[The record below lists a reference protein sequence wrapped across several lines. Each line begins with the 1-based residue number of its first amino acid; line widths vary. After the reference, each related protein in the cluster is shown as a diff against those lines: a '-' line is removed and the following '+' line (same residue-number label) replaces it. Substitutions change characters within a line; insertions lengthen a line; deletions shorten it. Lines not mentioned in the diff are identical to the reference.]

1 MLHEVILPKLG
12 VAVNEATII
21 QWLKHEGQQVNK
33 GELFFV
39 VETEKTTVN
48 IEATQAGTV
57 AKILYPE
64 GTTLKAG
71 QIIALL
77 TEIGDELT
85 DADLSAAVAKIK
97 DKESEPKRN
106 EILVEQNAPVT
117 RVERA
122 IETEVRA
129 SPSARRLMRELGISP
144 TSVVG
149 TGPGGTITTK
159 DIEQMSITR
168 TFNFSVASKT
178 ELTGTRLT
186 IAQRLA
192 RSQSEA
198 LHVTITMDVD
208 ATLLEQ
214 LRLKVAI
221 ESKVSLTEILVP
233 IIAQALKIY
242 PRVNAILEEKSIKE
256 IRNINV
262 GVAVDTSDG
271 LKVPVLKNADQM
283 PLGDVIKNLRLLK
296 EKALSGT
303 LNLDELS
310 DGTFTVTNLGMYG
323 VRGFTPIIN
332 PPQCAILGV
341 GVVEDRPV
349 ARNGSIEIRKIMTL
363 SLSFDHRAMDGV
375 LASKFLQSLCNMIAN
390 PDSFRLDSLK
400 SQQAPN

>member
-21 QWLKHEGQQVNK
+21 QWLKHEGQQVK
-33 GELFFV
+33 EGELFFV

-48 IEATQAGTV
+48 IEATQSGTV

-77 TEIGDELT
+77 TEIGDKLT
-85 DADLSAAVAKIK
+85 DEDVSAAIAKIK
-97 DKESEPKRN
+97 NKEAEPKRN
-106 EILVEQNAPVT
+106 ETLVEQITPIT
-117 RVERA
+117 GVER
-122 IETEVRA
+122 TLKDVRA

-149 TGPGGTITTK
+149 TGPGGIITTK
-159 DIEQMSITR
+159 DLEQMGSTR
-168 TFNFSVASKT
+168 TTNFSVASKT

-198 LHVTITMDVD
+198 IHVTITMDAD
-208 ATLLEQ
+208 ATLLLEQ
-214 LRLKVAI
+214 LRLKVAA
-221 ESKVSLTEILVP
+221 ELKVSLTEILVP
-233 IIAQALKIY
+233 IITQALKIY
-242 PRVNAILEEKSIKE
+242 PRVNAILEENSVKE

-262 GVAVDTSDG
+262 GIAVDTADG

-283 PLGDVIKNLRLLK
+283 RVEDVIKNLRLLK

-323 VRGFTPIIN
+323 VREFTPIIN

-341 GVVEDRPV
+341 GMVEDRPV

-375 LASKFLQSLCNMIAN
+375 LASKFLQSLCNMIADPKIN
-390 PDSFRLDSLK
+390 
-400 SQQAPN
+400 